1 MKKHLFLAAVLLV
14 LLCGCTLQQEGE
26 ASSSSQATT
35 PSQTVSS
42 TTPSTLPTQ
51 GSVATQPSTTPT
63 QPSTA
68 TTQPST
74 ATTQPVTTPTA
85 TTVPAQTTVST
96 QPSAAPT
103 ETLTIPTHTAVTTPT
118 QSPDG
123 FIGTLYTRAQLDAM
137 DNSHLGCPSGTNAPA
152 NTRPGY
158 SIELDARYKKYD
170 AHFIGPDEE
179 KIYLTFTLGYEHNN
193 LTASILDTLK
203 EKNVKGIFIINMH
216 YARSCPDLVRR
227 MIDEGHIVGNHSAN
241 HYTLSD
247 LSTDRVAAEIMNL
260 HNYVLENYNYEMTY
274 FRPPSGY
281 FSERVLAIAQSL
293 GYTTLQYSFAYVDW
307 EVNNQPDPTSAF
319 QKMINSLY
327 NGTIYQFHTVSS
339 TNAQVLG
346 AFIDA
351 AREKGLE
358 LSLFD

>member
-1 MKKHLFLAAVLLV
+1 MY
-14 LLCGCTLQQEGE
+14 GCNLQQNTGGT
-26 ASSSSQATT
+26 SSQQTAGSSPVTGAT
-35 PSQTVSS
+35 
-42 TTPSTLPTQ
+42 L
-51 GSVATQPSTTPT
+51 PSTTPT
-63 QPSTA
+63 QTTV
-68 TTQPST
+68 TTQPSSAPT
-74 ATTQPVTTPTA
+74 QPTTVPTETTVTTQPVTVPTQPVTTPTA

-123 FIGTLYTRAQLDAM
+123 FIGTLYTREQLEAM
-137 DNSHLGCPSGTNAPA
+137 DNSHLGCPSGINVPA

-158 SIELDARYKKYD
+158 SIELDRRYKKYE
-170 AHFIGPDEE
+170 AHFIGPDEN

-193 LTASILDTLK
+193 LTSSILDTLK
-203 EKNVKGIFIINMH
+203 EKNAKGIFIIDLY
-216 YARSCPDLVRR
+216 YARTYPDLVRR

-241 HYTLSD
+241 HHDLTTLSI
-247 LSTDRVAAEIMNL
+247 DRVVAEIMNV
-260 HNYVLENYNYEMTY
+260 HNYVLENYNYEMIY

-307 EVNNQPDPTSAF
+307 EVDNQPDPTSAL
-319 QKMINSLY
+319 QKMTRSLY
-327 NGTIYQFHTVSS
+327 NGTIYQFHTISS

-346 AFIDA
+346 TFIDT
-351 AREKGLE
+351 AREKGFEFALYE
-358 LSLFD
+358 

>member
-1 MKKHLFLAAVLLV
+1 MRLFLVIFLL
-14 LLCGCTLQQEGE
+14 LFLCGCTSLQNSENN
-26 ASSSSQATT
+26 SSTHTTTSSQTVATT
-35 PSQTVSS
+35 TLSTQPSQTIPTVPSS
-42 TTPSTLPTQ
+42 S
-51 GSVATQPSTTPT
+51 
-63 QPSTA
+63 A
-68 TTQPST
+68 TTQATVSTQATAPSQS
-74 ATTQPVTTPTA
+74 TQPVTTPTQP
-85 TTVPAQTTVST
+85 TTVPT
-96 QPSAAPT
+96 QP
-103 ETLTIPTHTAVTTPT
+103 VTTPT
-118 QSPDG
+118 QPVTTPTQPVTTPTQPVTTPSQNSSEY
-123 FIGTLYTRAQLDAM
+123 IGTLYTRAQLDAM
-137 DNSHLGCPSGTNAPA
+137 DHSHMGCPAGSNAPA

-158 SIELDARYKKYD
+158 NMELDARYKKYD
-170 AHFIGPDEE
+170 AHFIGPDEK

-203 EKNVKGIFIINMH
+203 EKNVKGIFIINLH
-216 YARSCPDLVRR
+216 YARSCPELVRR

-241 HYTLSD
+241 HYDLST

-260 HNYVLENYNYEMTY
+260 HNYVLENYNYEMTF

-307 EVNNQPDPTSAF
+307 EVNNQPNPTASL
-319 QKMINSLY
+319 QKMVNSLY

-351 AREKGLE
+351 AREKGME
-358 LSLFD
+358 IALFD

>member
-1 MKKHLFLAAVLLV
+1 MRLFLIIVFLLV
-14 LLCGCTLQQEGE
+14 LCGCTPQQNIEDGPSMHTTT
-26 ASSSSQATT
+26 ASQTVASTAPVTM
-35 PSQTVSS
+35 PSQTTSTAPSSSAATQATVSTQATAPS
-42 TTPSTLPTQ
+42 QSTAPIHPTTTP
-51 GSVATQPSTTPT
+51 AQPVTTP
-63 QPSTA
+63 
-68 TTQPST
+68 
-74 ATTQPVTTPTA
+74 TQPVTTPT
-85 TTVPAQTTVST
+85 
-96 QPSAAPT
+96 QP
-103 ETLTIPTHTAVTTPT
+103 VTTPT
-118 QSPDG
+118 QPATTPSQNSGDY
-123 FIGTLYTRAQLDAM
+123 IGTLYTRDQLDAM
-137 DNSHLGCPSGTNAPA
+137 DNSHMGCPSGTNVSA

-158 SIELDARYKKYD
+158 SIELDTRYKKYN
-170 AHFIGPDEE
+170 AHFIGPDE
-179 KIYLTFTLGYEHNN
+179 KKVYLTFTLGYEHNN

-241 HYTLSD
+241 HYDLST
-247 LSTDRVAAEIMNL
+247 LSTDRVVSEIMNL

-307 EVNNQPDPTSAF
+307 EVDNQPNPAAAL
-319 QKMINSLY
+319 QKMVNSLY

-351 AREKGLE
+351 AREKGME
-358 LSLFD
+358 IALFD

>member
-1 MKKHLFLAAVLLV
+1 MKKLILILLFILS
-14 LLCGCTLQQEGE
+14 LLCGCTLLQEGGE
-26 ASSSSQATT
+26 TSSLQTTT
-35 PSQTVSS
+35 PSQTASVTTSS
-42 TTPSTLPTQ
+42 TVSTQSTASTQPSTVPTE
-51 GSVATQPSTTPT
+51 STTPT
-63 QPSTA
+63 QPSIVPTE
-68 TTQPST
+68 TTSTQPST
-74 ATTQPVTTPTA
+74 IHTQPVTTPT
-85 TTVPAQTTVST
+85 
-96 QPSAAPT
+96 QPGT
-103 ETLTIPTHTAVTTPT
+103 
-118 QSPDG
+118 SPSQNPG
-123 FIGTLYTRAQLDAM
+123 EYIGTLYTRDQLDAM
-137 DNSHLGCPSGTNAPA
+137 DNSHMGCPSGTNVSA

-158 SIELDARYKKYD
+158 SIELDTRYKKYN
-170 AHFIGPDEE
+170 AHFIGPDE
-179 KIYLTFTLGYEHNN
+179 KKVYLTFTLGYEHNN

-241 HYTLSD
+241 HYDLST
-247 LSTDRVAAEIMNL
+247 LSTDRVVSEIMNL

-307 EVNNQPDPTSAF
+307 EVDNQPNPAAAL
-319 QKMINSLY
+319 QKMVNSLY

-351 AREKGLE
+351 AREKGME
-358 LSLFD
+358 IALFD